1 MKSFFSAF
9 LGSCLGFLAGL
20 FCLLLLFGALI
31 QGIMLLSGDKKAV
44 AEKSVL
50 EVNLNM
56 TISEQ
61 TTFDPLSNFDILSL
75 STLPSVGLDRILS
88 SIEAAATDP
97 GIEGIWLH
105 TEQMSAGMATVNAIR
120 NALIAFKKSG
130 KFIVSYA
137 DNYDQ
142 KAYYLATVSE
152 HIFMPPTGSLSWR
165 GLSVQ
170 TLYFKKLLDRFSI
183 DLQPVRHG
191 KYKSAVEPYMLDEMS
206 SENREQ
212 YGLLLST
219 LWNHISDSVAS
230 ARKLSRDQL
239 DIWAGEQLFRDER
252 KALEMGMIDSLI
264 YQDQAEEMMAGAAG
278 TKGECN
284 TISLTDYIETL
295 SNTVVP
301 VFEKPAVA
309 VVYASGDMVTGSAR
323 LGEMGVETVRES
335 LREAV
340 KDPDVKSLV
349 LRINSPGGS
358 ALAAE
363 LIWREVYLAASKKPL
378 VVSMGDYAASGGYY
392 MALPAREIWADP
404 LTLTGSIGV
413 FGIYPCLD
421 TFLEQKIGI
430 TPQSVTT
437 HPSADAGSLFRKM
450 TPRELEWE
458 EESVDRVYETFLGHV
473 VEHRRISADRVD
485 SVAQGRVWSGAD
497 ALSIGLIDGLGGLD
511 KAIAR
516 AAFLADISDYGVK
529 SWPKEKGLLE
539 TLLSDLGFAVTSR
552 LSGADPFS
560 QLQVPAIKRL
570 LQGGG
575 GVQMRMPEGF
585 EPVERL
591 RFEE

>member
-20 FCLLLLFGALI
+20 FFLLVLLGAFV
-31 QGIMLLSGDKKAV
+31 QGFMLLSGNQKPV

-50 EVNLNM
+50 EVDLNLS
-56 TISEQ
+56 ISEQ
-61 TTFDPLSNFDILSL
+61 TTFDPLGSFDILSL

-88 SIEAAATDP
+88 SIKAASDDP
-97 GIEGIWLH
+97 RIEGIWLH
-105 TEQMSAGMATVNAIR
+105 TGQMSAGMATVNAIR

-137 DNYDQ
+137 DSYDQ
-142 KAYYLATVSE
+142 KAYYLATVSD
-152 HIFMPPTGSLSWR
+152 HIFMPPTGSLSWQ

-206 SENREQ
+206 LESREQ
-212 YGLLLST
+212 YSSLLST
-219 LWNHISDSVAS
+219 LWGHMSDSVAS
-230 ARKLSRDQL
+230 ARNLNRDQL
-239 DIWAGEQLFRDER
+239 ELWAGEQLFRDER
-252 KALEMGMIDSLI
+252 KAYEWGMIDSLI
-264 YQDQAEEMMAGAAG
+264 YLDQVEEIMALAAG
-278 TKGECN
+278 TGTECN
-284 TISLTDYIETL
+284 TISLTHYMESL
-295 SNTVVP
+295 SVTSSVVSG
-301 VFEKPAVA
+301 KPAVA

-323 LGEMGVETVRES
+323 VGEMGVEKIRES

-340 KDPDVKSLV
+340 KDQDVRSIV

-363 LIWREVYLAASKKPL
+363 MIWREVSMAASSKPL

-413 FGIYPCLD
+413 FGLYPCLE
-421 TFLEQKIGI
+421 TFLDQKIGV

-437 HPSADAGSLFRKM
+437 HPSADAGSLYRKM
-450 TPRELEWE
+450 TPLEREWA

-473 VEHRRISADRVD
+473 VENRRLSPERAD
-485 SVAQGRVWSGAD
+485 SLAQGRVWSGAD
-497 ALSIGLIDGLGGLD
+497 ALSLGLVDSLGGLD
-511 KAIAR
+511 RTIAR
-516 AAFLADISDYGVK
+516 AALLAELSDYDVK
-529 SWPKEKGLLE
+529 TWPKERGLLE
-539 TLLSDLGFAVTSR
+539 TLLSDVGFAVKSR
-552 LSGADPFS
+552 FSVSNPLS
-560 QLQVPAIKRL
+560 QIEIPAIKRVL
-570 LQGGG
+570 RGGAG
-575 GVQMRMPEGF
+575 IQMRMAEGF

-591 RFEE
+591 GFE